1 MPFPMAQD
9 FQLFCPSRLLN
20 HAALLPTM
28 APKGAPK
35 AKKDAAATVE
45 EEKTEKSV
53 EEEIGH
59 QLDAYFETMLTQDPQ
74 TPSHPHPHTINF
86 RFHHL

>member
-1 MPFPMAQD
+1 
-9 FQLFCPSRLLN
+9 
-20 HAALLPTM
+20 M
-28 APKGAPK
+28 APKGTPK
-35 AKKDAAATVE
+35 AKKAAAATVPVASE
-45 EEKTEKSV
+45 TEQEAISTDPKTEKSG